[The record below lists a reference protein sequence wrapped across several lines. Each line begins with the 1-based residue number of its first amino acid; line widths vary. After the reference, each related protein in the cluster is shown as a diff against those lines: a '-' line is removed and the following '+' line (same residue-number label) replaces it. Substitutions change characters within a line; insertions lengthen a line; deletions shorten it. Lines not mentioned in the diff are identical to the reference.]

1 MKTAARHLRFR
12 QRVEL
17 ERRILSEVNT
27 RVDGKPLAGVTEPTV
42 NQWKREM
49 KPSFEAGRVDRISE
63 VILEIARRAE
73 VDADCSRDVFSGED
87 LLPLNSIEDL
97 MVSLQALLE
106 NRDSS
111 SN

>member
-17 ERRILSEVNT
+17 ERRILSEVNSKIE
-27 RVDGKPLAGVTEPTV
+27 GKPLSGVTEPTV
-42 NQWKREM
+42 NRWMAEVK
-49 KPSFEAGRVDRISE
+49 SCVDGDRVNRISE

-87 LLPLNSIEDL
+87 LLPQNSIEDL
-97 MVSLQALLE
+97 MFSLQELLE
-106 NRDSS
+106 IREAS

>member
-17 ERRILSEVNT
+17 ERKILSQVNS
-27 RVDGKPLAGVTEPTV
+27 RIKGKPLSGVTEPTV
-42 NQWKREM
+42 NRWRIEA
-49 KPSFEAGRVDRISE
+49 KPSEEASRVNRISE

-87 LLPLNSIEDL
+87 LLPQDSLENL
-97 MVSLQALLE
+97 MLSLQELLE
-106 NRDSS
+106 S
-111 SN
+111 